1 MTLLILALF
10 FFAASP
16 AFAQEVYKWKDDKG
30 NWNFSHTPP
39 TGKSAEKPLWVD
51 KPIKLPRGLPCE
63 PFKPGEAREP
73 IAYDPGRNSPVAM
86 ISAEVKMT
94 DGDAQRARFAW
105 KITVKEVSGRPQ
117 VVGGVVKMMD
127 CEMFPIAE
135 ESLKLTRLEAYQQIV
150 LTGDTQIIGDRAN
163 KVGRYS
169 VGIGTPNA
177 PPQNPSQQTQSR
189 ETSLPKAD
197 VVVVSSTLR
206 LRASSELWLVGN
218 LQSRLSIR
226 AQCQNCADLDQST
239 WHAFPGL
246 YDTSRSGGYRAE
258 DLRGFRGTRCS
269 LRQSKRDHR
278 TRDGG
283 VGPVAIREAARC
295 HPRAATSLPPGDEFL

>member
-1 MTLLILALF
+1 
-10 FFAASP
+10 
-16 AFAQEVYKWKDDKG
+16 
-30 NWNFSHTPP
+30 
-39 TGKSAEKPLWVD
+39 
-51 KPIKLPRGLPCE
+51 
-63 PFKPGEAREP
+63 
-73 IAYDPGRNSPVAM
+73 
-86 ISAEVKMT
+86 MT
-94 DGDAQRARFAW
+94 DGDARRARFAW

-206 LRASSELWLVGN
+206 LRASSELWLVGTIFNRGYQSARNVKIVPILTN
-218 LQSRLSIR
+218 L
-226 AQCQNCADLDQST
+226 
-239 WHAFPGL
+239 H
-246 YDTSRSGGYRAE
+246 
-258 DLRGFRGTRCS
+258 GTRFPAFTIR
-269 LRQSKRDHR
+269 LDPADIAPRIFVDFAGR
-278 TRDGG
+278 
-283 VGPVAIREAARC
+283 VALSGNPNETIAR
-295 HPRAATSLPPGDEFL
+295 ATVEWDP